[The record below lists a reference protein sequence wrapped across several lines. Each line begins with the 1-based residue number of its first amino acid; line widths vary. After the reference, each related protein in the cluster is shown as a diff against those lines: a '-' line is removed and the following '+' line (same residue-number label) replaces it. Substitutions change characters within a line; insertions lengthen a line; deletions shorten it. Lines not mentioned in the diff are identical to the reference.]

1 MRIDIR
7 FPLGVYHAQSQTS
20 FDEPEWPP
28 HPVRLIGALVA
39 AAHSPGRADQS
50 AKSLKEDLALLQR
63 LCHAS
68 PPLIGAPEAVPIG
81 EDAPEDVALV
91 VTGATRWAPRNYFTK
106 RGREQAQVQK
116 VGVAVGDR
124 PIHFAWPTLDLG
136 SAGLER
142 LSSLASDVSFL
153 GTTRSPVVAEV
164 AFDASG
170 DLGACPVWTPV
181 QGNDAQGARTV
192 AVRVPDTTTLD
203 AFDRRHEARRSSKT
217 GVEAATAA
225 VPGIRIGRE
234 VAYLHSSAV
243 DRSERTIDPHWW
255 GDMVVLAI
263 DTDRSEVIPRSGAS
277 YLLARAVRTALLS
290 AYESVGGAAEA
301 PAVLRG
307 RGAEAHCAIV
317 PLADVWHEGSR
328 GQIKG
333 VAILLP
339 SDQRTDGLPH
349 QRVAI
354 EQGLG
359 NLVGDTD
366 GCPQRY
372 VQIPGSGRIWLRLPK
387 TGEAA
392 LKTLLK
398 RTYRTT
404 ATSWL
409 SVTPVVHAR
418 WRKGP
423 QETLMDQVTRDC
435 SHVGLPIPAQVE
447 AIRGSGFPGAA
458 SRPVPTDRV
467 PKAWRK
473 SLAGPSSHLRI
484 TFASPV
490 AGPVLLGQ
498 ARHFGLGLFVPEL
511 GTPQAAGRQQRPDAA

>member
-1 MRIDIR
+1 MRIEVR
-7 FPLGVYHAQSQTS
+7 FPLGVYHAQSQSSS
-20 FDEPEWPP
+20 FEPEWPP
-28 HPVRLIGALVA
+28 HPVRLIGALVS
-39 AAHSPGRADQS
+39 AAHSSGRPDRS
-50 AKSLKEDLALLQR
+50 GKCLKEDLALLQR
-63 LCHAS
+63 LCDAS
-68 PPLIGAPEAVPIG
+68 PPLIGAAEAVPIG
-81 EDAPEDVALV
+81 KGARDEVAL

-106 RGREQAQVQK
+106 GGREQAQVQK
-116 VGVAVGDR
+116 VGVAVGDK
-124 PIHFAWPTLDLG
+124 PIHFAWPGLDLG
-136 SAGLER
+136 SAGVEQ

-164 AFDASG
+164 AVDPSG
-170 DLGACPVWTPV
+170 DLGPGPVWTPLKA
-181 QGNDAQGARTV
+181 NDAQGARSV

-203 AFDRRHEARRSSKT
+203 AFDRRHKARQSSKT

-234 VAYLHSSAV
+234 VAYVHSSAL
-243 DRSERTIDPHWW
+243 DRPERAIDPHWW
-255 GDMVVLAI
+255 GDMFVLAI
-263 DTDRSEVIPRSGAS
+263 DRVRSEVIPRSGAS
-277 YLLARAVRTALLS
+277 YLLARAVRMALLS
-290 AYESVGGAAEA
+290 AYESVGGAGDA
-301 PAVLRG
+301 PAILRG
-307 RGAEAHCAIV
+307 RGDEAHCAIV

-328 GQIKG
+328 GHIKG
-333 VAILLP
+333 VAIMLP

-359 NLVGDTD
+359 SLVGDTD

-372 VQIPGSGRIWLRLPK
+372 IQIPGSGRIWLRLPNP
-387 TGEAA
+387 GEAA

-447 AIRGSGFPGAA
+447 PMRGSGFPGAA
-458 SRPVPTDRV
+458 NRPVPTDRV
-467 PKAWRK
+467 PTAWRK
-473 SLAGPSSHLRI
+473 SLGGPSSHLRL
-484 TFASPV
+484 TFRSPV
-490 AGPVLLGQ
+490 VGPVLLGR

-511 GTPQAAGRQQRPDAA
+511 GAPNSAGRQ